1 MAVKHLLLQRQSPKR
16 RSIRRQGREM
26 ARRLQSAN
34 YVTVAEVF
42 ADAAAAA
49 DAAASACRNRSLPAQ
64 PRKRRA
70 RLPASNAP
78 NALKETNAPNEV
90 IGPSGR
96 NFPIAV
102 DDLNARRDPT
112 GRSALNT
119 DRRRDISP

>member
-1 MAVKHLLLQRQSPKR
+1 
-16 RSIRRQGREM
+16 M
-26 ARRLQSAN
+26 ARRLPSAN
-34 YVTVAEVF
+34 CATIAEVF
-42 ADAAAAA
+42 ADGVAVA
-49 DAAASACRNRSLPAQ
+49 DAAASACRNRSLPAH

-96 NFPIAV
+96 NFPIVV
-102 DDLNARRDPT
+102 DDPNARREPT